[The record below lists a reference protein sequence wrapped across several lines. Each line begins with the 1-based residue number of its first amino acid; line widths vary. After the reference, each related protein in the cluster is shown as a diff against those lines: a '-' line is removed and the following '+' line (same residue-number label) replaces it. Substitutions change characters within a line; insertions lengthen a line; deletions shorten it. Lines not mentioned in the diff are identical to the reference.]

1 MLMGKFKH
9 AVDPKNRLIIPSKI
23 KDQLGPVITMIKDSD
38 HCLCLYSAEEWA
50 KYTEKLSALPKT
62 QSKALTR
69 YLYSNAIELQP
80 DSQGR
85 VLLPQDMLEYAGI
98 TKNVITVGCGN
109 YAEIWAEEK
118 WAEESLDEQP
128 EDFAEMLKELGL

>member
-38 HCLCLYSAEEWA
+38 HCLCLYSKEEWE
-50 KYTEKLSALPKT
+50 KYTAKLSAQPKT
-62 QSKALTR
+62 QSKALIR
-69 YLYSNAIELQP
+69 FLYSNAIELQP
-80 DSQGR
+80 DAQGR
-85 VLLPQDMLEYAGI
+85 VLIPQDMLDFAGI
-98 TKNVITVGCGN
+98 TKNIITVGCGN

-118 WAEESLDEQP
+118 WFEEGLDEQP